1 MHAMTNLGRR
11 WTLEEEEFIWRNR
24 GRLTARAMGVQVNRS
39 AAAVLDRLA
48 LLRELE
54 QQHTATPERQAV
66 TDEVCRYL
74 RWRSWPAAYPGKK
87 PNAAC
92 KTCARSWT
100 NQTSSS
106 CVDRTGHCGAGWNSS
121 AADART

>member
-11 WTLEEEEFIWRNR
+11 WTLEEESFIWRNQ
-24 GRLTARAMGVQVNRS
+24 GRLTSRVMGEKINRS

-66 TDEVCRYL
+66 TDEVCRHLALEVVAGRLSRQEAGRRVQNL
-74 RWRSWPAAYPGKK
+74 REEL
-87 PNAAC
+87 
-92 KTCARSWT
+92 
-100 NQTSSS
+100 NQ
-106 CVDRTGHCGAGWNSS
+106 
-121 AADART
+121 ADAVILRRSHWPLRRWLDLISQ

>member
-1 MHAMTNLGRR
+1 MTNLGRR
-11 WTLEEEEFIWRNR
+11 WTLEEERYIWRNQ
-24 GRLTARAMGVQVNRS
+24 GRLTSRELGARINRS

-74 RWRSWPAAYPGKK
+74 ALEVVAGRLSRQEAGRRVQNLREELHQDDAVILRRSHWPLRRWLDLIS
-87 PNAAC
+87 
-92 KTCARSWT
+92 
-100 NQTSSS
+100 Q
-106 CVDRTGHCGAGWNSS
+106 
-121 AADART
+121 